1 MFGSVTRAVLA
12 MAVIGVAAPASA
24 QDAGAGATIFRQR
37 CSLCHV
43 VKAGVRTGMG
53 PNLAG
58 LAGRRAASTDFAYSP
73 ALKASQLKWD
83 KATLDRF
90 LTAPSK
96 VVPGTRMVFAV
107 PAAKQRADLIAYL
120 LTLK

>member
-1 MFGSVTRAVLA
+1 M
-12 MAVIGVAAPASA
+12 GVAAALGLAVPAAA

-43 VKAGVRTGMG
+43 VKPGVHGSIA
-53 PNLAG
+53 PNLSG
-58 LAGRRAASTDFAYSP
+58 VAGRRAASTDFAYSP

-90 LTAPSK
+90 LTAPAK
-96 VVPGTRMVFAV
+96 LVPGTRMVFAV
-107 PAAKQRADLIAYL
+107 PDPKQRADLVAYL